1 MTKEFDLN
9 IEKILENWEIYH
21 AVREIIANAL
31 DEQKLTGTKDISI
44 CKDDD
49 VWHITD
55 YGRGLNYHHLTQN
68 ENDEKLSAE
77 ALIGKFGVGL
87 KDSLAVFYRNGIHVT
102 IRSCYGVI
110 TLKQMKIFV
119 IVNHMRHDAV
129 EREVETFA
137 KKWYLPKEDVQYEV
151 YNYRDGMLA
160 NENKLKDAIDYASY
174 KDSSPNP
181 ISKLKFRKMMI
192 EEFKDVLMPEVYP
205 LLH

>member
-1 MTKEFDLN
+1 M
-9 IEKILENWEIYH
+9 
-21 AVREIIANAL
+21 
-31 DEQKLTGTKDISI
+31 
-44 CKDDD
+44 
-49 VWHITD
+49 
-55 YGRGLNYHHLTQN
+55 
-68 ENDEKLSAE
+68 
-77 ALIGKFGVGL
+77 
-87 KDSLAVFYRNGIHVT
+87 
-102 IRSCYGVI
+102 
-110 TLKQMKIFV
+110 
-119 IVNHMRHDAV
+119 

>member
-1 MTKEFDLN
+1 MTPYN
-9 IEKILENWEIYH
+9 QILQLHNDGKNNAEI
-21 AVREIIANAL
+21 VR
-31 DEQKLTGTKDISI
+31 
-44 CKDDD
+44 
-49 VWHITD
+49 
-55 YGRGLNYHHLTQN
+55 
-68 ENDEKLSAE
+68 
-77 ALIGKFGVGL
+77 LIGNVSRK
-87 KDSLAVFYRNGIHVT
+87 T
-102 IRSCYGVI
+102 VI
-110 TLKQMKIFV
+110 TVLQLAEKYSFVYPPSKPMTDTEIHRFLHPKLAGLLNSVLEDIRQDKEKFIGQNIFV

-192 EEFKDVLMPEVYP
+192 EEFKDILIPEVYP